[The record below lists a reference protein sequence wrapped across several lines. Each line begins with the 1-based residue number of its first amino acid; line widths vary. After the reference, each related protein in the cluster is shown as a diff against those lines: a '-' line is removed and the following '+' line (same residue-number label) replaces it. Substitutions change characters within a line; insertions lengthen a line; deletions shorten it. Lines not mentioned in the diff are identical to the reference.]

1 MLPNAPDIA
10 TTQGQ
15 RGCGRCPGAFTVEAT
30 AAARH
35 GNAPEL
41 SALVTGGFPPAISD
55 RALARRPSAR
65 LTVAATDNGLLAP
78 ELAAGIARVKSAKS
92 ALSRHGLRV
101 RRSASRGSC
110 QAGA

>member
-1 MLPNAPDIA
+1 VLPNAPDIA

-41 SALVTGGFPPAISD
+41 WVVLAISD
-55 RALARRPSAR
+55 RALAR
-65 LTVAATDNGLLAP
+65 LAV
-78 ELAAGIARVKSAKS
+78 LGAAGRGWWCHPPDGAAPRPRRVPRLPARHCMIALA
-92 ALSRHGLRV
+92 
-101 RRSASRGSC
+101 
-110 QAGA
+110 